1 MLFLR
6 KGDLED
12 FLKSAGKDK
21 GIKYFSWIDRIKIYC
36 IIHMWY
42 IASWLL
48 FFMVF
53 YGYCYLLLPQVI

>member
-12 FLKSAGKDK
+12 FLKSAGKE
-21 GIKYFSWIDRIKIYC
+21 IKYFSWTDRIKLYC
-36 IIHMWY
+36 IPYMWY
-42 IASWLL
+42 VISWLL

-53 YGYCYLLLPQVI
+53 YIYCDLLLPQVL